1 MKKTPPITLFSAV
14 FGIVLLLVAGNL
26 FVKNYL
32 KPTEVLYSGTIEVPT
47 IKNPVEVYFDSYGV
61 PHIFATN
68 DDDMFF
74 VAGYVGARDRLFQ
87 MAFMKYTYTG
97 QLSRVVNDTLF
108 AEDKFLRTLGFET
121 IAEKSLE
128 KVPKEFLSH
137 LEKTCQGINAY
148 AQSLSPSEY
157 PLEFRLIGIEELPT
171 FEPKDIVGLST
182 LMAWE
187 LQGGW
192 DSELFFGAIQEQF
205 GPEYLADILP
215 GYRPNYITIAS
226 SDNTL
231 LLGYQEFAEA
241 TKKLRN
247 TLKTERSGYGSNAWV
262 VSGKK
267 TPSKKPLLANDPH
280 LSFNQPPWWYEIR
293 LKSNNYNFGGYGLY
307 GFPLPVLGHNEHIAW
322 GFTNVMADDMDFY
335 VETLNEDLTKY
346 YFNGEWRSLII
357 KKEILKLRS
366 GKEKEITIKSTHRG
380 PIISGIHPDAKNKNR
395 AISFRWTEFDAF
407 DETTALFKLAKAKNW
422 EEFSDASK
430 TFGVPGQNLTY
441 ADTQGNIGWRPGV
454 KIPIREGADALLPFD
469 GTTSKHDWQGYVPF
483 EEMPF
488 LFNPEKGHISNGN
501 NKTIDDS
508 YPYYISRYWA
518 DPSRATQI
526 ERRLE
531 KLETINREDMASIQ
545 NDTTSPFA
553 QEYSKIFTETYKK
566 GSSVDGDTIY
576 DLLKNWNGEETI
588 ESQEA
593 LAFHLLYLATI
604 EGLFEDELTLL
615 GKRSMET
622 LLSLRYLT
630 SLALRKIFEEKSSLW
645 INNVDT
651 PKQETLED
659 IVSQSFKQA
668 GEKLALFNGSPWG
681 KVHTLTVKHR
691 LDKDPRIKKWINFS
705 VGPFPMAGSDKTP
718 RAASYK
724 AEAPFEV
731 VAGASMRRIIDLSN
745 FDNGLSVLPTGQ
757 SGLFGSKHYD
767 DQAPLYNSN
776 SYKPFQFFE
785 ETIKNDPSMKKLVFL
800 PASR

>member
-1 MKKTPPITLFSAV
+1 MKKALQILV
-14 FGIVLLLVAGNL
+14 GLLLIAGVL

-32 KPTEVLYSGTIEVPT
+32 KPTEILYSGTIETPNIT
-47 IKNPVEVYFDSYGV
+47 EPVEVYFDSYGV
-61 PHIFATN
+61 PHVFAEN

-74 VAGYVGARDRLFQ
+74 VAGYLGARDRLFQ

-108 AEDKFLRTLGFET
+108 AEDKFLRTLGFESV
-121 IAEKSLE
+121 AEKTLE
-128 KVPKEFLSH
+128 KIPKELLAH
-137 LEKTCQGINAY
+137 LQKTCDGINAY
-148 AQSLSPSEY
+148 AQSLSPAEY

-171 FEPKDIVGLST
+171 FEPKDIAGLST

-226 SDNTL
+226 SENVL
-231 LLGYQEFAEA
+231 LLGYQEFAEK
-241 TKKLRN
+241 TRSLRN
-247 TLKTERSGYGSNAWV
+247 VLKTERSGYGSNVWV
-262 VSGKK
+262 VSGEK
-267 TPSKKPLLANDPH
+267 TVTKKPLLANDPH
-280 LSFNQPPWWYEIR
+280 LAFNQPPWWYEIR

-335 VETLNEDLTKY
+335 VEKLNEDQTEY
-346 YFNGEWRSLII
+346 YMDGEWIPLTI
-357 KKEILKLRS
+357 KKETTKLRS
-366 GKEKEITIKSTHRG
+366 GKEKEIIIKSTHRG
-380 PIISGIHPDAKNKNR
+380 PIVSGIHPDAKNNNR

-407 DETTALFKLAKAKNW
+407 DETTAMFRMAKAKNW

-430 TFGVPGQNLTY
+430 TFGAPGQNLTY

-454 KIPIREGADALLPFD
+454 KIPIREGAEALLPFD

-488 LFNPEKGHISNGN
+488 LFNPEKGYISNGN
-501 NKTIDDS
+501 NKTIDSS

-526 ERRLE
+526 QKRLE
-531 KLETINREDMASIQ
+531 ELKTVSIKDMADIQ
-545 NDTTSPFA
+545 NDITSPFA
-553 QEYSKIFTETYKK
+553 QEYLKVFTKTYRKK
-566 GSSVDGDTIY
+566 SSVDGDRIY
-576 DLLKNWNGEETI
+576 ALLKDWDGKETI
-588 ESQEA
+588 ESQAA
-593 LAFHLLYLATI
+593 LAFHLLYLAI
-604 EGLFEDELTLL
+604 VENLFEDELRLL
-615 GKRSMET
+615 GKDSMKT
-622 LLSLRYLT
+622 LLSLRYIK
-630 SLALRKIFEEKSSLW
+630 SLAVRKAFEEKNSLW
-645 INNVDT
+645 IDNVDT

-659 IVSQSFKQA
+659 IVNQSFKQA
-668 GEKLALFNGSPWG
+668 GEKLTSFKDKTWG
-681 KVHTLTVKHR
+681 NVHTLTVEHR
-691 LDKDPRIKKWINFS
+691 LDKDPVVKKWINFS

-724 AEAPFEV
+724 AREPFEV

-745 FDNGLSVLPTGQ
+745 LDNGLSILPTGQ

-776 SYKPFQFFE
+776 SYKPFQFHE
-785 ETIKNDPSMKKLVFL
+785 ETIKNDPSMKKLIFL

>member
-1 MKKTPPITLFSAV
+1 MKKALQILV
-14 FGIVLLLVAGNL
+14 GLLLIAGVL

-32 KPTEVLYSGTIEVPT
+32 KPTEILYSGTIETPNIT
-47 IKNPVEVYFDSYGV
+47 KPVEVYFDSYGV
-61 PHIFATN
+61 PHVFAEN

-74 VAGYVGARDRLFQ
+74 VAGYLGARDRLFQ

-108 AEDKFLRTLGFET
+108 AEDKFLRTLGFESV
-121 IAEKSLE
+121 AEKTLE
-128 KVPKEFLSH
+128 KIPKELLAH
-137 LEKTCQGINAY
+137 LQKTCDGINAY
-148 AQSLSPSEY
+148 AQSLSPAEY

-171 FEPKDIVGLST
+171 FEPKDIAGLST

-215 GYRPNYITIAS
+215 GYKPNYITIAS
-226 SDNTL
+226 SENVL
-231 LLGYQEFAEA
+231 LLGYQEFAEK
-241 TKKLRN
+241 TRSLRN
-247 TLKTERSGYGSNAWV
+247 VLKTERSGYGSNVWV

-267 TPSKKPLLANDPH
+267 TLTKKPLLANDPH
-280 LSFNQPPWWYEIR
+280 LAFNQPPWWYEIR

-335 VETLNEDLTKY
+335 VEKLNEDLTEY
-346 YFNGEWRSLII
+346 YMDGEWIPLTI
-357 KKEILKLRS
+357 KKETTKLRS
-366 GKEKEITIKSTHRG
+366 GKEKEIIIKSTHRG
-380 PIISGIHPDAKNKNR
+380 PIVSGIHPDAKNNNR

-407 DETTALFKLAKAKNW
+407 DETTAMFRMAKAKNW

-430 TFGVPGQNLTY
+430 TFGAPGQNLTY

-454 KIPIREGADALLPFD
+454 KIPIREGAEALLPFD

-488 LFNPEKGHISNGN
+488 LFNPEKGYISNGN
-501 NKTIDDS
+501 NKTIDSS

-526 ERRLE
+526 QKRLE
-531 KLETINREDMASIQ
+531 ELETVSIKDMADIQ
-545 NDTTSPFA
+545 NDITSPFA
-553 QEYSKIFTETYKK
+553 QEYLKVFTKIYRKK
-566 GSSVDGDTIY
+566 SSVDGDRIY
-576 DLLKNWNGEETI
+576 ALLKDWDGKETI
-588 ESQEA
+588 ESQAA
-593 LAFHLLYLATI
+593 LAFHLLYLATV
-604 EGLFEDELTLL
+604 ENLFEDELRLL
-615 GKRSMET
+615 GKGSMET
-622 LLSLRYLT
+622 LLSLRYIK
-630 SLALRKIFEEKSSLW
+630 SLAVRKAFEEKKSLW
-645 INNVDT
+645 IDNIDT

-659 IVSQSFKQA
+659 IVNQSFKQA
-668 GEKLALFNGSPWG
+668 GEKLTSFKDKTWG
-681 KVHTLTVKHR
+681 NVHTLTVEHR
-691 LDKDPRIKKWINFS
+691 LDKDPVVKKWINFS

-724 AEAPFEV
+724 AREPFEV

-745 FDNGLSVLPTGQ
+745 LDNGLSILPTGQ

-776 SYKPFQFFE
+776 SYKPFQFHE
-785 ETIKNDPSMKKLVFL
+785 ETIKNDPSMKKLIFL

>member
-1 MKKTPPITLFSAV
+1 MKKALQILV
-14 FGIVLLLVAGNL
+14 GLLLIAGVL

-32 KPTEVLYSGTIEVPT
+32 KPTEILYSGTIETPNIT
-47 IKNPVEVYFDSYGV
+47 KPVEVYFDSYGV
-61 PHIFATN
+61 PHVFAEN

-74 VAGYVGARDRLFQ
+74 VAGYLGARDRLFQ

-108 AEDKFLRTLGFET
+108 AEDKFLRTLGFESV
-121 IAEKSLE
+121 AEKTLE
-128 KVPKEFLSH
+128 KIPKELLAH
-137 LEKTCQGINAY
+137 LQKTCDGINAY
-148 AQSLSPSEY
+148 AQSLSPAEY

-171 FEPKDIVGLST
+171 FEPKDIAGLST

-215 GYRPNYITIAS
+215 GYKPNYITIAS
-226 SDNTL
+226 SENVL
-231 LLGYQEFAEA
+231 LLGYQEFAEK
-241 TKKLRN
+241 TRSLRN
-247 TLKTERSGYGSNAWV
+247 VLKTERSGYGSNVWV

-267 TPSKKPLLANDPH
+267 TLTKKPLLANDPH
-280 LSFNQPPWWYEIR
+280 LAFNQPPWWYEIR

-335 VETLNEDLTKY
+335 VEKLNEDLTEY
-346 YFNGEWRSLII
+346 YMDGEWIPLTI
-357 KKEILKLRS
+357 KKETTKLRS
-366 GKEKEITIKSTHRG
+366 GKEKEIIIKSTHRG
-380 PIISGIHPDAKNKNR
+380 PIVSGIHPDSKNNNR

-407 DETTALFKLAKAKNW
+407 DETTAMFRMAKAKNW

-430 TFGVPGQNLTY
+430 TFGAPGQNLTY

-454 KIPIREGADALLPFD
+454 KIPIREGAEALLPFD

-488 LFNPEKGHISNGN
+488 LFNPEKGYISNGN
-501 NKTIDDS
+501 NKTIDSS

-526 ERRLE
+526 QKRLE
-531 KLETINREDMASIQ
+531 ELETVNIKDMADIQ
-545 NDTTSPFA
+545 NDITSPFA
-553 QEYSKIFTETYKK
+553 QEYLKVFTKIYRKK
-566 GSSVDGDTIY
+566 SSVDGDRIY
-576 DLLKNWNGEETI
+576 ALLKDWDGKETI
-588 ESQEA
+588 ESQAA
-593 LAFHLLYLATI
+593 LAFHLLYLATV
-604 EGLFEDELTLL
+604 ENLFEDELRLL
-615 GKRSMET
+615 GKGSMET
-622 LLSLRYLT
+622 LLSLRYIK
-630 SLALRKIFEEKSSLW
+630 SLAVRKAFEEKKSLW
-645 INNVDT
+645 IDNIDT

-659 IVSQSFKQA
+659 IVNQSFKQA
-668 GEKLALFNGSPWG
+668 GEKLTSFKDKTWG
-681 KVHTLTVKHR
+681 NVHTLTVEHR
-691 LDKDPRIKKWINFS
+691 LDKDPVVKKWINFS

-724 AEAPFEV
+724 AREPFEV

-745 FDNGLSVLPTGQ
+745 LDNGLSILPTGQ

-776 SYKPFQFFE
+776 SYKPFQFHE
-785 ETIKNDPSMKKLVFL
+785 ETIKNDPSMKKLIFL